1 MRAYLIIKHAHREC
15 RKQTLIL
22 IPFVR
27 KDTDN
32 YVSVLR
38 GDLPLF
44 LKEPH
49 VFLMCS
55 QSVMLDKEPVHLLV
69 GLGQLWYCWLCSR
82 FVCSPRSSGVPLGA
96 QASSQTVRNVLLLSK
111 IGIYKLLI
119 GYKEC
124 SNTQSSVC

>member
-1 MRAYLIIKHAHREC
+1 MLTGNR

-32 YVSVLR
+32 YVGGLR

-44 LKEPH
+44 PKESH

-69 GLGQLWYCWLCSR
+69 GLGQLWL
-82 FVCSPRSSGVPLGA
+82 
-96 QASSQTVRNVLLLSK
+96 VLLALF
-111 IGIYKLLI
+111 GV
-119 GYKEC
+119 C
-124 SNTQSSVC
+124 VFSS